1 MELGKKQTLYIVK
14 NVKFGVYLAE
24 ENDPDAAEKVLQ
36 NNVDPDAERQSINSF
51 VKEVISK

>member
-1 MELGKKQTLYIVK
+1 MQKAKMMEEMRSEIVDT
-14 NVKFGVYLAE
+14 AIA
-24 ENDPDAAEKVLQ
+24 AAEKVLQ